1 MQCEIDDVLATT
13 ETSRNDH
20 SSETTTFLHAGM
32 HRLPELTLM
41 EVQWVT
47 DVGIEARYASCRQS
61 YVFDSGMHKLVA
73 LTRCQHQCYKKL
85 TASRN
90 MTPLFDELFPTAG
103 MHKLVALTLGEMQ
116 RVTNAGIEA
125 VSELHL
131 PALKRVRSFTCI
143 QTIL

>member
-47 DVGIEARYASCRQS
+47 DVGIEARLCKLSSKLCFRFRHAQTGGAHAMPASVLQETHR
-61 YVFDSGMHKLVA
+61 VKKHDTLV
-73 LTRCQHQCYKKL
+73 R
-85 TASRN
+85 
-90 MTPLFDELFPTAG
+90 
-103 MHKLVALTLGEMQ
+103 
-116 RVTNAGIEA
+116 
-125 VSELHL
+125 
-131 PALKRVRSFTCI
+131 
-143 QTIL
+143 